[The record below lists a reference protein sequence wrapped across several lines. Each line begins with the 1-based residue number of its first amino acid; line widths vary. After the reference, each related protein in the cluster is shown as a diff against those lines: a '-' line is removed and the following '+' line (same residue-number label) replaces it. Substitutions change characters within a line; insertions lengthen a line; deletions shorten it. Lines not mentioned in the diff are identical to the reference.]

1 MEELDDMFIKG
12 QYTPFSDQP
21 SNKKHPLTDST
32 NAQTAKKRK
41 IQQTTSE
48 WHTQCTHAWIVHV
61 HVLNYQEITK

>member
-32 NAQTAKKRK
+32 NAKQPRK
-41 IQQTTSE
+41 EKFNKPPVSDI
-48 WHTQCTHAWIVHV
+48 HN
-61 HVLNYQEITK
+61 VLMHELYMYMY